1 MLQRVELI
9 GYAAAVLTTV
19 SFVPQVIKT
28 WRSRSADDLSL
39 LMLVVFTLGV
49 FLWLVYGIVLRSAPI
64 VAANAV
70 TFVLAAALVVL
81 KMIQP
86 GRR

>member
-1 MLQRVELI
+1 MLPRVELI

-81 KMIQP
+81 KMIHP